1 MSQWNGKHF
10 SLNLNSTFFVR
21 SPVWPDVGIKS
32 SPKCPKQFSRKSH
45 NSFYLQSF
53 CFHRS
58 LENFQIFGPL
68 LFQNIAQSGHTG
80 TDTTSARSILWMKSY
95 NISPFKAVF
104 ELFQS
109 LISVAYLMNGPLGAT
124 TMKNILLLK
133 TAVLT
138 LWIQSAI
145 YNDKMA
151 VLNGK
156 ILSLV
161 TAHGVKSNATA
172 TVQTTK
178 LIIFFDC

>member
-1 MSQWNGKHF
+1 MSQTILKKEPQQFLLTKFLLSQKPRKFPNIWA
-10 SLNLNSTFFVR
+10 TFVR
-21 SPVWPDVGIKS
+21 KFLV
-32 SPKCPKQFSRKSH
+32 
-45 NSFYLQSF
+45 N
-53 CFHRS
+53 
-58 LENFQIFGPL
+58 N
-68 LFQNIAQSGHTG
+68 FQNIAQSGHTG